1 MKYLLI
7 PLALFA
13 GHAMACP
20 GDKSKDAMAAP
31 ANQSQVAAK
40 STSTLSSSLATAPV
54 AKTSSDKATGEK
66 HDAKVAAKSE
76 ARKPL

>member
-13 GHAMACP
+13 GQAMACP

-31 ANQSQVAAK
+31 DNQSQVAAK
-40 STSTLSSSLATAPV
+40 SPSTLSASLVAAPV
-54 AKTSSDKATGEK
+54 TKAPEAKAAATKSDTKI
-66 HDAKVAAKSE
+66 AAKSD

>member
-31 ANQSQVAAK
+31 ANQSQLAAK
-40 STSTLSSSLATAPV
+40 SPSTLSSSLAKAPI
-54 AKTSSDKATGEK
+54 AKTSGVKAVAEKSDS
-66 HDAKVAAKSE
+66 KVAVKSD

>member
-13 GHAMACP
+13 GQAMACP

-31 ANQSQVAAK
+31 DNQSQLVATAP
-40 STSTLSSSLATAPV
+40 STLSNALTTAPV
-54 AKTSSDKATGEK
+54 TKTSDVKAVGAKSDS
-66 HDAKVAAKSE
+66 KVAVKAD

>member
-13 GHAMACP
+13 GQAMACP

-31 ANQSQVAAK
+31 ENQSQVAAK
-40 STSTLSSSLATAPV
+40 SLSTLSSSLATAPV
-54 AKTSSDKATGEK
+54 KTSDVKAAGAKDE
-66 HDAKVAAKSE
+66 AKVAVKSE

>member
-20 GDKSKDAMAAP
+20 GDKSKDAMATP
-31 ANQSQVAAK
+31 ENQSQLAAK
-40 STSTLSSSLATAPV
+40 SPSTLTSSLATAPV
-54 AKTSSDKATGEK
+54 AKTPEVKAVAVKSDTKL
-66 HDAKVAAKSE
+66 AAKSD